1 MDIEEA
7 TEIMGKVKAFEDW
20 MNADRP
26 LSEGLMAAK
35 ELCDSVRAY
44 VEGEAELGGWYVELM
59 EDIGEYEAEFGDEVP
74 GGAAYSHG
82 GDLTTGKWRV
92 HLVMPGE
99 RYGLNDAST
108 YEREDAEEHG
118 HGLPLVEFYDVSQD
132 PARFPGG
139 QFVSRYYMGTLLGMD
154 SHYDTPISEMRAF
167 TLDCG
172 IPSWTVSGDDLKRVA
187 GWLEVANESLSADG
201 ERPVSLASEAKS
213 SRDASEKLAG
223 GAHDDVPLMKD
234 ENR

>member
-35 ELCDSVRAY
+35 ELSDSVRAY
-44 VEGEAELGGWYVELM
+44 VEGEAELGGWYTELM
-59 EDIGEYEAEFGDEVP
+59 EEIGEYEAEFGEEVP
-74 GGAAYSHG
+74 EEASYTQGE
-82 GDLTTGKWRV
+82 DLTTGKWRV
-92 HLVMPGE
+92 HLVMPGGH
-99 RYGLNDAST
+99 YGLSDAST
-108 YEREDAEEHG
+108 YELEDAGKHG
-118 HGLPLVEFYDVSQD
+118 HGLPLVEFYDTSQD

-154 SHYDTPISEMRAF
+154 PYGTPISERSA
-167 TLDCG
+167 LDLDGG
-172 IPSWTVSGDDLKRVA
+172 IPAWTVSGDDLKRVA
-187 GWLEVANESLSADG
+187 GWLEAANESLSADG

-223 GAHDDVPLMKD
+223 GAHDDVSLMKD